1 MNQVKYIARGILG
14 ILFLCHFLTVG
25 AQSTAQAER
34 AAQAWSD
41 SVLNTMNTQAMIGQL
56 FMVAT
61 FSKGNQEETKYTQNL
76 VSKYKLGGLIFM
88 QGTAEEQ
95 TRLVNVYQD
104 IADVPLMI
112 GQDAEYGL
120 GMRLKN
126 TMRFPRNMTLGAIRN
141 DSLIYE
147 MGTEYARQLKMVG
160 VKVNFA
166 PVVDINN
173 NPANPVINT
182 RSFGENKYN
191 VTRKAI
197 MLSQGME
204 THGVLACLKH
214 FPGHGDTDTD
224 SHVDLP
230 LISHSKE
237 RLDTLEL
244 YPFARAMEAGVG
256 GVMIAHMYVPALDA
270 TPNLATTLSP
280 FVVKEMIRKR
290 MNYKGL
296 IFTDALNMK
305 GVTKYHAPGV
315 VEVKAFLAGNDVLL
329 YPANVPRAIEGMRR
343 ALSKGIIDTA
353 ELRDRVSHILVA
365 KHKLG
370 LSRYRP
376 LPTKGLEQKLTSPE
390 ALILRKRLYEASL
403 TLVRNEGQLLP
414 LKNLD
419 KKRIAYIQIGTN
431 VETPFE
437 RSLKKYSAVRTIHL
451 PTSFSQADIQKAY
464 KTFEKYNTIIFGVY
478 GLGKNP
484 KKRYSFNPLIN
495 TLAAE
500 FQKRGKKTII
510 SLFGYPYALTQVG
523 EQNAILMAYETAPD
537 AQNAAAMA
545 IFGGLTVTGR
555 LPISAGER
563 FPEGTGIQIK
573 EVIRFGFAIPEEEG
587 INGNILN
594 RIDSIANYYVG
605 KGAMP
610 GCAILV
616 GKGNSIIYAK
626 GFGKTEYGSAGQ
638 PIDPYY
644 HMYDLASV
652 TKITATTLIAMKLV
666 EEGSLKLEASID
678 KYLPELKGTDKAK
691 ITPRRLL
698 QHNSGLPAWRP
709 FYRDT
714 YSNLKQKKNDTRF
727 YRTTKQDSF
736 PLVVGPGLFGHFAL
750 PDTIWKW
757 IQGMTVKNT
766 RNVRYSD
773 IGMIMMG
780 RILENQVGTNLDR
793 YLRYKFYLPLGMVST
808 HYTPGLKGIDHR
820 CPPTLIDDYWRYGK
834 LQGYVHDES
843 SAILG
848 GRTGHAGLF
857 SNVYDMAKLLFM
869 LKNGGQYG
877 GETYFKP
884 QTIKSFTKQQLSNN
898 RKGLGWDKPEIY
910 ANRTNPASAKASKS
924 TYGHTGFTGTCV
936 WVDPENDLIYI
947 FLSNRTYPKANNRL
961 LMKGNVRTKI
971 MDQIYL
977 GMEKGGSS

>member
-1 MNQVKYIARGILG
+1 MNQVKHIARGILG
-14 ILFLCHFLTVG
+14 SILLCYCSVVY
-25 AQSTAQAER
+25 AQSPGSENR
-34 AAQAWSD
+34 AARLWAD
-41 SVLNTMNTQAMIGQL
+41 SVINTMNTQAMIGQL

-61 FSKGNQEETKYTQNL
+61 FSKGSTEETNATKAL
-76 VSKYKLGGLIFM
+76 VDKYKLGGLIFM
-88 QGTAEEQ
+88 QGTPGEQ
-95 TRLVNVYQD
+95 ARLVNLYQD

-120 GMRLKN
+120 GMRLSN
-126 TMRFPRNMTLGAIRN
+126 TMRFPRNMTLGAIRS
-141 DSLIYE
+141 DSLLFE
-147 MGTEYARQLKMVG
+147 TGKEYARQLQAVG

-173 NPANPVINT
+173 NPANPVIND

-191 VTRKAI
+191 VARKAI
-197 MLSQGME
+197 MLSKGME
-204 THGVLACLKH
+204 SHGVLACIKH

-230 LISHSKE
+230 VIKHSLE

-256 GVMIAHMYVPALDA
+256 GVMVAHMYVPALDA

-305 GVTKYHAPGV
+305 GVTKYHQPGV

-329 YPANVPRAIEGMRR
+329 FPENVPRAIEGMKR
-343 ALSKGIIDTA
+343 ALAKGIVDT
-353 ELRDRVSHILVA
+353 LDLQDRVRNILVA
-365 KHKLG
+365 KYKLG
-370 LSRYRP
+370 LTTYNP
-376 LPTKGLEQKLTSPE
+376 IPTKNLEETLSNPE

-403 TLVRNEGQLLP
+403 TLVRNEAQLLP

-431 VETPFE
+431 AETDFE
-437 RSLKKYSAVRTIHL
+437 KSLKKYSAIRTLHL
-451 PTSFSQADIQKAY
+451 PSTFSAADVQKAY
-464 KTFEKYNTIIFGVY
+464 QALDDYTTIIFGVFNLSKSPGKKY
-478 GLGKNP
+478 GYNP
-484 KKRYSFNPLIN
+484 QIN
-495 TLAAE
+495 SLAAE
-500 FQKRGKKTII
+500 FQRRGKKTILAI
-510 SLFGYPYALTQVG
+510 FGSPYSLTQVG
-523 EQNAILMAYETAPD
+523 DQEAILMAYESAPD

-545 IFGGLTVTGR
+545 IFGGMKVDGR
-555 LPISAGER
+555 LPVSAGNR
-563 FPEGTGIQIK
+563 FPEGTGLQLK

-594 RIDSIANYYVG
+594 KIDSLANHFI
-605 KGAMP
+605 KMGAMP

-616 GKGNSIIYAK
+616 GKGNSIIYEK
-626 GFGKTEYGSAGQ
+626 GFGKTEYGAAGKE
-638 PIDPYY
+638 IDPYF

-652 TKITATTLIAMKLV
+652 TKIAATTLIAMKLV
-666 EEGSLKLEASID
+666 EEGSLKLDAPVE
-678 KYLPELKGTDKAK
+678 KYLPELKGSDKAK
-691 ITPRRLL
+691 LTSRRLL

-714 YSNLKQKKNDTRF
+714 YIDIDQKKNDPRF
-727 YRTTKQDSF
+727 YRTTRQDSF
-736 PLVVGPGLFGHFAL
+736 TLVISSELFGHETL

-757 IQGMTVKNT
+757 IQGMTVKPT
-766 RNVRYSD
+766 RKVRYSD

-780 RILENQVGTNLDR
+780 KILENQVGTNLDR

-808 HYTPGLKGIDHR
+808 HYTPALKGIDHR
-820 CPPTLIDDYWRYGK
+820 CPPTLVDDYWRYSK

-843 SAILG
+843 SAIMG

-869 LKNGGQYG
+869 LKNGGKYG
-877 GETYFKP
+877 GETFFKP
-884 QTIKSFTKQQLSNN
+884 ETIKTFTKQQLDDN

-910 ANRTNPASAKASKS
+910 ANRTNPASDKASKS
-924 TYGHTGFTGTCV
+924 TFGHTGFTGTCV
-936 WVDPENDLIYI
+936 WVDPDNDLIYI
-947 FLSNRTYPKANNRL
+947 FLSNRTYPKANNRM
-961 LMKGNVRTKI
+961 LMRENVRTKI

-977 GMEKGGSS
+977 AMKDGGNS